1 MIVPEVIRKLIEQF
15 DILRNSYITSRET
28 YNETKLRQDYLDHF
42 FIALGWDVYNKQGW
56 SEQAREVSVEQTIK
70 ISGTTDF
77 IDYSFKIG
85 RDLIFIAEAKAPK
98 VRIKDNAKAAYQV
111 RRYAWNAK
119 LALCILTNF
128 DEFAIYDCTKKPSAS
143 DSAGIA
149 RIDYF
154 TFKDLPVKWD
164 EIAKT
169 FSKEAVFNGSFETF
183 AKTTKGKKGTATVD
197 EAFLK
202 EIEDWRESLA
212 KNISLRN
219 RDPPLT
225 VDELNFSVQ
234 VIIDRIIFLQNCE
247 DRGLERYGTLREI
260 LNSDTTYAQLCSLF
274 RKADAKYNSGLFY
287 FEIEFERE
295 EPDTITPSLKIDDKV
310 LKEIIRDLSEGA
322 YEFSVIPP
330 AILGQVY
337 EQFLGK
343 VIRLTESHQAKVE
356 YKPAVKKAGGVFYTP
371 VYIVEY
377 IVKHTVG
384 ELTKGKSPR
393 DVAKLRILDPACG
406 SGSFLIGAYQFLLD
420 WHLEWYIQNLA
431 PLFNQN
437 VAFTDPKVQVLL
449 PEPLPKKKK
458 LLNIAEPPIYRTG
471 HSDGIKLLDR
481 TRSDWELS
489 TSEKKR
495 ILINNIFGVDI
506 DRQAVEVTKLSLLL
520 KILEGEK
527 EENLDKQ
534 LRISEER
541 ALPNLHDNIKC
552 GNSLIGWD
560 IMTPEVSAEE
570 IKEIKPFDWDTEFAD
585 IVKAGGFD
593 AVIGNPPYGAEFPP
607 VAIEYIRKRL
617 NTHSKSTDSY
627 ELFLVKASHLLNSH
641 GLLSMII
648 PFSWVTAEKYLES
661 RRLLIEKL
669 KPVTIFGMPF
679 DVFKNAYID
688 TAIVVFSHDDK
699 VKECTI
705 HYFPKKEKLN
715 LIPDGIG
722 EKVPIVGILSDSL
735 IRFSPILSTNM
746 NPILVKLKSS
756 KNNFDTSFK
765 IQRGVQPYS
774 RAKHSEKQIAEKFL
788 HSTTQQS
795 PEWLPELQGNELSR
809 YYVNP
814 IRKSFLHYCDKIA
827 SNREIGMFQG
837 QRIVLRRLLT
847 RKFRLQASFVKDTLI
862 TTDNVLNLVPLRS
875 EVNSLFA
882 LGILNSKII
891 SWYYV
896 NTSSIAQKDDFPQV
910 HLSALKEVPLPES
923 DPSRHDR
930 MVTLVTQMLDLNKRL
945 QDARLEQE
953 KTQLSRQIAATDAS
967 IDKLVYELYG
977 LTEEE
982 IKVVEGSG
990 K

>member
-1 MIVPEVIRKLIEQF
+1 MDVPEVIKKLIEQF

-154 TFKDLPVKWD
+154 TFKELPVKWD

-287 FEIEFERE
+287 FEKEFERE

-343 VIRLTESHQAKVE
+343 VIRLTDSHQAKVE
-356 YKPAVKKAGGVFYTP
+356 YKPEVKKAGGVFYTP

-384 ELTKGKSPR
+384 ELVRDKTPR

-406 SGSFLIGAYQFLLD
+406 SGSFLIGAYQCLLD
-420 WHLEWYIQNLA
+420 WHLEWYIRNLA
-431 PLFNQN
+431 PLFNQD

-471 HSDGIKLLDR
+471 YSNGIKF
-481 TRSDWELS
+481 SD
-489 TSEKKR
+489 
-495 ILINNIFGVDI
+495 
-506 DRQAVEVTKLSLLL
+506 
-520 KILEGEK
+520 
-527 EENLDKQ
+527 
-534 LRISEER
+534 
-541 ALPNLHDNIKC
+541 
-552 GNSLIGWD
+552 
-560 IMTPEVSAEE
+560 
-570 IKEIKPFDWDTEFAD
+570 
-585 IVKAGGFD
+585 
-593 AVIGNPPYGAEFPP
+593 
-607 VAIEYIRKRL
+607 
-617 NTHSKSTDSY
+617 
-627 ELFLVKASHLLNSH
+627 
-641 GLLSMII
+641 
-648 PFSWVTAEKYLES
+648 
-661 RRLLIEKL
+661 
-669 KPVTIFGMPF
+669 
-679 DVFKNAYID
+679 
-688 TAIVVFSHDDK
+688 
-699 VKECTI
+699 
-705 HYFPKKEKLN
+705 
-715 LIPDGIG
+715 
-722 EKVPIVGILSDSL
+722 
-735 IRFSPILSTNM
+735 
-746 NPILVKLKSS
+746 
-756 KNNFDTSFK
+756 
-765 IQRGVQPYS
+765 
-774 RAKHSEKQIAEKFL
+774 
-788 HSTTQQS
+788 
-795 PEWLPELQGNELSR
+795 
-809 YYVNP
+809 
-814 IRKSFLHYCDKIA
+814 
-827 SNREIGMFQG
+827 
-837 QRIVLRRLLT
+837 
-847 RKFRLQASFVKDTLI
+847 
-862 TTDNVLNLVPLRS
+862 
-875 EVNSLFA
+875 
-882 LGILNSKII
+882 
-891 SWYYV
+891 
-896 NTSSIAQKDDFPQV
+896 
-910 HLSALKEVPLPES
+910 
-923 DPSRHDR
+923 
-930 MVTLVTQMLDLNKRL
+930 
-945 QDARLEQE
+945 
-953 KTQLSRQIAATDAS
+953 
-967 IDKLVYELYG
+967 
-977 LTEEE
+977 
-982 IKVVEGSG
+982 
-990 K
+990 

>member
-1 MIVPEVIRKLIEQF
+1 MAVPEVIRKLIEQF

-154 TFKDLPVKWD
+154 TFKELPVKWD

-202 EIEDWRESLA
+202 EIENWRESLA

-260 LNSDTTYAQLCSLF
+260 VNSDNTYAQLCSLF

-287 FEIEFERE
+287 FEKEFERE

-356 YKPAVKKAGGVFYTP
+356 YKPEVKKAGGVFYTP

-384 ELTKGKSPR
+384 ELVKDKTPR

-406 SGSFLIGAYQFLLD
+406 SGSFLIGAYQYLLD
-420 WHLEWYIQNLA
+420 WHLEWYIRNLA

-437 VAFTDPKVQVLL
+437 VAFTDPKVQALL

-560 IMTPEVSAEE
+560 IMTPEMPAEE
-570 IKEIKPFDWDTEFAD
+570 VKRINPFDWDTEFAD
-585 IVKAGGFD
+585 IVKVGGFD
-593 AVIGNPPYGAEFPP
+593 AVIGNPPYVRQETLGQEFKDYVKKQYETNAGMADLYVYFFEKAHKILRKSGYFGMICSDKFMRANYGKNLRHFLSNKSKILQIIDFGELP
-607 VAIEYIRKRL
+607 VFQNVGTFPAIFVTQNLSVIEQKFVFAPIKTL
-617 NTHSKSTDSY
+617 IFSSLDDEIGKIGKTLDNKSLKDEGWSLSEKST
-627 ELFLVKASHLLNSH
+627 
-641 GLLSMII
+641 II
-648 PFSWVTAEKYLES
+648 
-661 RRLLIEKL
+661 I
-669 KPVTIFGMPF
+669 
-679 DVFKNAYID
+679 
-688 TAIVVFSHDDK
+688 
-699 VKECTI
+699 
-705 HYFPKKEKLN
+705 
-715 LIPDGIG
+715 
-722 EKVPIVGILSDSL
+722 
-735 IRFSPILSTNM
+735 
-746 NPILVKLKSS
+746 
-756 KNNFDTSFK
+756 
-765 IQRGVQPYS
+765 
-774 RAKHSEKQIAEKFL
+774 
-788 HSTTQQS
+788 
-795 PEWLPELQGNELSR
+795 
-809 YYVNP
+809 
-814 IRKSFLHYCDKIA
+814 
-827 SNREIGMFQG
+827 
-837 QRIVLRRLLT
+837 
-847 RKFRLQASFVKDTLI
+847 
-862 TTDNVLNLVPLRS
+862 
-875 EVNSLFA
+875 
-882 LGILNSKII
+882 
-891 SWYYV
+891 
-896 NTSSIAQKDDFPQV
+896 
-910 HLSALKEVPLPES
+910 
-923 DPSRHDR
+923 
-930 MVTLVTQMLDLNKRL
+930 
-945 QDARLEQE
+945 
-953 KTQLSRQIAATDAS
+953 
-967 IDKLVYELYG
+967 IDKMRNLGNL
-977 LTEEE
+977 LKIML
-982 IKVVEGSG
+982 IKIFFEAPSQV
-990 K
+990 